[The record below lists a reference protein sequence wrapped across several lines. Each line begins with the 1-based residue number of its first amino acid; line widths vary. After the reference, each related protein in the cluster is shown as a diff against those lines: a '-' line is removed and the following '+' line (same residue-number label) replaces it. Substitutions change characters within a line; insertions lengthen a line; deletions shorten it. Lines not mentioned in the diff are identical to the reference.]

1 MSTYWNDLSVLH
13 DISKEIEESA
23 IEHVN
28 FDDND
33 IDDFKESVLFFI
45 DDWINGNIKLYKE
58 YDFEQI
64 MYESIYGII
73 VSNYGF
79 MIDDLNFDLESNI
92 FDAMEIYFYKNHS
105 FRSYSGTTI
114 VKNPNKKKISKL
126 LKEYENVEQPEQQ
139 TEAWYKFRREG
150 LSASDIWKAIDT
162 QSAKNNLIFSNVN
175 L

>member
-1 MSTYWNDLSVLH
+1 MATYWNDLRVLH
-13 DISKEIEESA
+13 DISKEIEKSA

-45 DDWINGNIKLYKE
+45 EDWITGNIKLYKE

-92 FDAMEIYFYKNHS
+92 FDAMEIYFYKYNC
-105 FRSYSGTTI
+105 
-114 VKNPNKKKISKL
+114 VENK
-126 LKEYENVEQPEQQ
+126 
-139 TEAWYKFRREG
+139 
-150 LSASDIWKAIDT
+150 
-162 QSAKNNLIFSNVN
+162 SN
-175 L
+175 